1 MNNGRLENEIM
12 NIIDRFGALEF
23 QNQYDIIMNGAPRE
37 LTPREQVNLR
47 LEEYMTRDGEIVD
60 ANKKLATNV
69 IVTSPTQSGK
79 TKYMIDMCKS
89 HENRGELIVMSCD
102 NSKKQ
107 EAQLKDRLR
116 EAGVCSYSV
125 TKASSSVVGRILR
138 DNRSVVLVMLN
149 NASQISKLN
158 KLINELR
165 FVRDPTRYVFF
176 HDEADML
183 NKSDEVTELTDSS
196 IAISHRSWVSLM
208 NLLEYTLIPVNRFWI
223 SATPENCSSIS
234 RIYGKDILVLPED
247 ENYRGVT
254 GYTSWSPDQ
263 ENAGDALEYEI
274 NRIREIGVERSG
286 EVILYCVD
294 RKNINQDEIA
304 REISINYNCVTLS
317 YNMKDLVLYFN
328 GRVVRNMIGKNDN
341 ISVVLDKT
349 REICRDENSPMV
361 VVGYN
366 LMSRGVSFVAQGVNP
381 PTATVM
387 FYSGG
392 VNTHAVAVAQLSGRI
407 TGTSRP
413 DLVRRHLYCLPGV
426 YQDYKNYLGNQEIVW
441 NALGDERNREKD
453 ICSILLGCGG
463 AKINRPIDRPALVS
477 VNLAFRE
484 VGNLPRDN
492 LDWDE
497 DKMHRLVDSW
507 KLESNGSAVSL
518 AFRKIWNN
526 GGRLDSRLV
535 RECFANRGPY
545 DALTSNH
552 VSDHNLIFRKDERYH
567 YIRDNVIDYL
577 G

>member
-1 MNNGRLENEIM
+1 
-12 NIIDRFGALEF
+12 
-23 QNQYDIIMNGAPRE
+23 
-37 LTPREQVNLR
+37 
-47 LEEYMTRDGEIVD
+47 
-60 ANKKLATNV
+60 
-69 IVTSPTQSGK
+69 
-79 TKYMIDMCKS
+79 
-89 HENRGELIVMSCD
+89 
-102 NSKKQ
+102 
-107 EAQLKDRLR
+107 
-116 EAGVCSYSV
+116 
-125 TKASSSVVGRILR
+125 
-138 DNRSVVLVMLN
+138 
-149 NASQISKLN
+149 
-158 KLINELR
+158 
-165 FVRDPTRYVFF
+165 
-176 HDEADML
+176 
-183 NKSDEVTELTDSS
+183 
-196 IAISHRSWVSLM
+196 
-208 NLLEYTLIPVNRFWI
+208 
-223 SATPENCSSIS
+223 
-234 RIYGKDILVLPED
+234 
-247 ENYRGVT
+247 
-254 GYTSWSPDQ
+254 
-263 ENAGDALEYEI
+263 
-274 NRIREIGVERSG
+274 
-286 EVILYCVD
+286 
-294 RKNINQDEIA
+294 
-304 REISINYNCVTLS
+304 
-317 YNMKDLVLYFN
+317 MKDLVLYFN

-507 KLESNGSAVSL
+507 KLESNTTAIARL
-518 AFRKIWNN
+518 FRTMLRD
-526 GGRLDSRLV
+526 GGRLESSSVKEMISRT
-535 RECFANRGPY
+535 NY
-545 DALTSNH
+545 DAMTNSNTSLKWSL
-552 VSDHNLIFRKDERYH
+552 VFRRDERYH
-567 YIRDNVIDYL
+567 YIRYDALEYL